1 MDPVLLTST
10 PLNTTPPRTPTPPAT
25 PRSPATAAPPPPQ
38 TSRAV
43 RLSGV
48 CGQ

>member
-10 PLNTTPPRTPTPPAT
+10 PLNTT